1 MFAILQ
7 YGFMQRA
14 FAAGIFIGIIAPI
27 IGTYLVTRRYSLMAD
42 TLSHIALAGVAIG
55 FLAGLQPLVTAI
67 IVSVLGAVGI
77 EYLRMRRAA
86 QSESLLALFLSGSL
100 ALAVVLMSLAH
111 NLNTSV
117 LSYLFG
123 SITTVSASDLWL
135 IGSLGLIV
143 LLVVIIARRPLFLL
157 SLDEELA
164 TSGGIRS
171 SVFNILLV
179 ALAAITVSLSM
190 RIVGILLIG
199 ALMVIPVLTAM
210 QLSGS
215 FRRTTILAVLLSLF
229 SVLTGLVLSYQWN
242 LPSGGTIVLVALAL
256 FLGSLALKKKY

>member
-1 MFAILQ
+1 M
-7 YGFMQRA
+7 
-14 FAAGIFIGIIAPI
+14 
-27 IGTYLVTRRYSLMAD
+27 
-42 TLSHIALAGVAIG
+42 
-55 FLAGLQPLVTAI
+55 
-67 IVSVLGAVGI
+67 
-77 EYLRMRRAA
+77 
-86 QSESLLALFLSGSL
+86 
-100 ALAVVLMSLAH
+100 
-111 NLNTSV
+111 
-117 LSYLFG
+117 
-123 SITTVSASDLWL
+123 
-135 IGSLGLIV
+135 IV